1 MAMAK
6 AEVQAEFADALHR
19 AGLRPRGAPIMDGK
33 KHRVPVEGDRR
44 GRLSGTYIGH
54 LDEFPAG
61 YIHNF
66 KTGEEI
72 RWKAAGDYP
81 VLAPAERE
89 RKRARV
95 AEEQAARESARRRRE
110 MAVSRIALAVWNRAR
125 PVHAH
130 PYLTRKGITAH
141 GLRQDRKGDLLV
153 PMRDPDGRLWGLQT
167 IDAEGKKLFMR
178 GGRKQGLHAVLGAPE
193 PDEPVVIAE
202 GFATAATLREVTG
215 LATIAAFDSGNLLDV
230 ARAVRERD
238 PARGIVIA
246 ADNDH
251 HLPRRA
257 VPLPNV
263 GMEKAAAVAEAVGGV
278 VLPPRFTAA
287 DKGTDW
293 NDYAAQH
300 GKEATRAIAQAELRL
315 YGIELPPPRA
325 AAPME
330 RAIVTQADRDA
341 ARQRLRVYP
350 QTVSREPATR
360 AAARDAARQ
369 ASRSRPPRPMP

>member
-1 MAMAK
+1 MAQAK

-54 LDEFPAG
+54 LDELPAG

-72 RWKAAGDYP
+72 RWKAAREYP
-81 VLAPAERE
+81 ALAPAERE
-89 RKRARV
+89 RMRARV
-95 AEEQAARESARRRRE
+95 AAEQTARESARHRRE
-110 MAVSRIALAVWNRAR
+110 MAVSRIAVAIWNRAR

-130 PYLTRKGITAH
+130 PYLTRKGVSAH

-153 PMRDPDGRLWGLQT
+153 PMRDADGRLWGLQT

-178 GGRKQGLHAVLGAPE
+178 GGRKQGQHAVLGSPG
-193 PDEPVVIAE
+193 PGEPVVIAE
-202 GFATAATLREVTG
+202 GFATAATLRDITG
-215 LATIAAFDSGNLLDV
+215 LAVIAAFDSGNLLDV

-238 PARGIVIA
+238 PVRRIVIA

-251 HLPRRA
+251 HLPRLA

-263 GMEKAAAVAEAVGGV
+263 GMEKATAAAEAVGGV

-287 DKGTDW
+287 DTGTDW

-300 GKEATRAIAQAELRL
+300 GREAMRAIAQAELRPH
-315 YGIELPPPRA
+315 GIELPPLRA
-325 AAPME
+325 APREHAT
-330 RAIVTQADRDA
+330 ATQGDRDA
-341 ARQRLRVYP
+341 ARLRLPAGPR
-350 QTVSREPATR
+350 TVPRQAATQ

-369 ASRSRPPRPMP
+369 SARSRPPP